1 MCRKM
6 SKIITEKRVKIAK
19 IVLKTI
25 GMAGLISMAILAPN
39 TIQALD
45 MFYDRKKYNP
55 KYQVNKAISRLKEK
69 DLIEFHNK
77 NNKIFLRLTNKG
89 ESELLK
95 YQLQELQIK
104 KPNKWDEKWRIVIFD
119 IKEYKRRVRDELRQT
134 LETFGFLKLQ
144 NSVWVHPY
152 ECEEIIIMLK
162 SHFHIGKDVLYIIAE
177 KIENDKWLR
186 QEFGLKLNQ

>member
-1 MCRKM
+1 M

-119 IKEYKRRVRDELRQT
+119 IKEYTRRVRDELRQT